1 MAVKPGHLN
10 SVRKIY
16 FKRQKWNSY
25 GKKQSTLFFF
35 FFKKLHVTSLEE
47 KLRTYGHNWFE
58 HICWR
63 KTPKQ
68 LLKFIQKEDWRP
80 LKRVLDDMN
89 DETETDKPGLNLW
102 WNIMM
107 MVVVSSKAG
116 ILSHFSLT
124 STIVVLLFVR
134 GHRHKMSTK
143 TSTVYKYFRALA
155 DITRLRTPALEWNI
169 CFVSSVASYGTP
181 VSTSIDS
188 FVFIFRF
195 DKRLIFPVIL
205 YLCFSVALLL

>member
-107 MVVVSSKAG
+107 MMIFIHTLVSLVCN
-116 ILSHFSLT
+116 IFSCWPQQCLVLT
-124 STIVVLLFVR
+124 RYRFPTNKWYTIQL
-134 GHRHKMSTK
+134 
-143 TSTVYKYFRALA
+143 
-155 DITRLRTPALEWNI
+155 
-169 CFVSSVASYGTP
+169 C
-181 VSTSIDS
+181 SI
-188 FVFIFRF
+188 
-195 DKRLIFPVIL
+195 
-205 YLCFSVALLL
+205 